1 MASRTASGRLRGVSL
16 LFSTLLLVSGQA
28 FQLYG
33 IPLKTTACTR
43 PTRRVRLYT
52 TVNSSEAAPRIP
64 DSEKSG
70 SRADPSA
77 VPQTKEN
84 SDKKRKKVVVV
95 GGGWAGF
102 GAAKALTEAG
112 PYDVILLD
120 ANPNPGGLS
129 AGWRTAG
136 GRAVEAGIKGFWW
149 SYPNIYDLVER
160 ELRIEDP
167 FTDWTRSSFFN
178 PDGLQVEAPV
188 FNKEKPYPAPLG
200 LFLHTRE
207 LFTSLPLADR
217 ASMIPL
223 LYAVIDFE
231 RNEKTYLE
239 YDKMTARELFRR
251 FGVSKRLYEEFLKPI
266 LLVGLFAPPEELSAG
281 VVLGMLY
288 FYVLAH
294 QPDFDVRWC
303 RGSVTE
309 KIFAPLVEMIKG
321 NGGDVRGGMFVTDLE
336 VDQDGKVSSVL
347 AKSKEGETVS
357 FEADAVVM
365 CVSVQGVKKMLSSC
379 AGLGKSRPDLRRA
392 MSLRSVDVM
401 ATRIWFDKKVTVKN
415 PSNVIAGFED
425 SVGGTFFHL
434 NEMQD
439 EFLDSEGSVVAADF
453 YHASELLPLSD
464 EEVVE
469 RVHQTYLSTCV
480 PEFRGC
486 KVIDSWV
493 GRFPQAVTCFSPGS
507 YANRPRQALEGSNV
521 FVAGDWVKGVEHGAN
536 GLSQERAYVTGL
548 IAANHA
554 MDATAGDGGRRA
566 PVLQTEP
573 DEPQV
578 AVGKRANK
586 AIRGALSSLG
596 LPDPIL
602 DFTVFPKFL
611 P

>member
-1 MASRTASGRLRGVSL
+1 MVLVSSSALRTASIAA
-16 LFSTLLLVSGQA
+16 ST
-28 FQLYG
+28 
-33 IPLKTTACTR
+33 
-43 PTRRVRLYT
+43 
-52 TVNSSEAAPRIP
+52 P
-64 DSEKSG
+64 DSSGDTVASETEDKS
-70 SRADPSA
+70 
-77 VPQTKEN
+77 KMKN
-84 SDKKRKKVVVV
+84 KKVVVV

-112 PYDVILLD
+112 PYDVTLLD

-129 AGWRTAG
+129 AGWRTAS
-136 GRAVEAGIKGFWW
+136 GRSVEAGIKGFWW

-160 ELRIEDP
+160 QLNIDNP
-167 FTDWTRSSFFN
+167 FTDWTRSSFFS
-178 PDGLQVEAPV
+178 PHGLQVEAPV
-188 FNKEKPYPAPLG
+188 LNRERKYPSPLG
-200 LFLHTRE
+200 LFLHTQK

-223 LYAVIDFE
+223 LYAIVDFE
-231 RNEKTYLE
+231 RDEGTYRE

-266 LLVGLFAPPEELSAG
+266 LLVGLFAPPEKLSAG

-288 FYVLAH
+288 FYVLGH

-303 RGSVTE
+303 TGSVTE
-309 KIFAPLVEMIKG
+309 KLFAPLVDRIKG
-321 NGGDVRGGMFVTDLE
+321 NGGDIQGGMFVTDVT
-336 VDQDGKVSSVL
+336 VDPDQQVTSVL
-347 AKSKEGETVS
+347 ARNKDGETVA

-365 CVSVQGVKKMLSSC
+365 CVSVQGVKKLLSSC
-379 AGLGKSRPDLRRA
+379 VGLGRARPDLRKS
-392 MSLRSVDVM
+392 MSLESVDVM
-401 ATRIWFDKKVTVKN
+401 ATRLWFDRKVTVKN

-434 NEMQD
+434 NDMQD
-439 EFLDSEGSVVAADF
+439 EFRESEGSVVAADF

-464 EEVVE
+464 EEIVE

-480 PEFRGC
+480 PEFREC

-507 YANRPRQALEGSNV
+507 YDNRPRQALDGSNI
-521 FVAGDWVKGVEHGAN
+521 FVAGDWVKGVDHGAN

-548 IAANHA
+548 TAANHA
-554 MDATAGDGGRRA
+554 MDALPGDRGRRA
-566 PVLQTEP
+566 DVLQTEP

-578 AVGKRANK
+578 AAGKLANK
-586 AIRGALSSLG
+586 TVRRTLKQLG

-602 DFTVFPKFL
+602 DFTVFPSFF

>member
-1 MASRTASGRLRGVSL
+1 M
-16 LFSTLLLVSGQA
+16 ST
-28 FQLYG
+28 
-33 IPLKTTACTR
+33 P
-43 PTRRVRLYT
+43 
-52 TVNSSEAAPRIP
+52 EATPVPPR
-64 DSEKSG
+64 
-70 SRADPSA
+70 A
-77 VPQTKEN
+77 
-84 SDKKRKKVVVV
+84 KKVVVV

-112 PYDVILLD
+112 EGAYDVTLLD

-160 ELRIEDP
+160 ELNIEKP
-167 FTDWTRSSFFN
+167 FTDWTRSSFFS
-178 PDGLQVEAPV
+178 PDGLQAREHGTLSLVEAPV
-188 FNKEKPYPAPLG
+188 LNREKSYPSPLG
-200 LFLHTRE
+200 LFLHTRD

-231 RNEKTYLE
+231 RDEKTYRE

-251 FGVSKRLYEEFLKPI
+251 FGISERLYEEFLKPI

-303 RGSVTE
+303 SGSVTE
-309 KIFAPLVEMIKG
+309 KIFAPLVDRIKE
-321 NGGDVRGGMFVTDLE
+321 NGGEIRGGMFVTDVE
-336 VDQDGKVSSVL
+336 VGADNKVSSVL
-347 AKSKEGETVS
+347 AKNADGETVA

-365 CVSVQGVKKMLSSC
+365 CVSVQGVKKLLSSC
-379 AGLGKSRPDLRRA
+379 VGLGAARPDLRRA

-401 ATRIWFDKKVTVKN
+401 ATRLWFDRKVTVKN
-415 PSNVIAGFED
+415 PSNVIAGFEE

-434 NEMQD
+434 NDMQD
-439 EFLDSEGSVVAADF
+439 EYRDSEGSVVASDF

-464 EEVVE
+464 EEIVE
-469 RVHQTYLSTCV
+469 RVHKTYLSTCV
-480 PEFRGC
+480 PEFRDC

-507 YANRPRQALEGSNV
+507 YANRPVQAVRGSNV
-521 FVAGDWVKGVEHGAN
+521 FVAGDWVKGVDHGAN

-548 IAANHA
+548 TAANHV
-554 MDATAGDGGRRA
+554 MNSFPGDGGRRS

-578 AVGKRANK
+578 AAGKRANK
-586 AIRGALSSLG
+586 TVRGALKRLG

-602 DFTVFPKFL
+602 DFTVFPKFF